1 MYTNYLHLYTF
12 SIHVGK
18 DFHIKDE
25 NAYTWGIFTWSWNQ
39 IPYTWIAKVCE
50 DHSNICAKGA
60 QKPTV

>member
-25 NAYTWGIFTWSWNQ
+25 NAYTWAFLLDLETRYHIRELPRFAKT
-39 IPYTWIAKVCE
+39 IPTYV
-50 DHSNICAKGA
+50 
-60 QKPTV
+60 QKELKNLQ